1 MVKTTFY
8 YDNTE
13 IIFEGLFESDH
24 IYKQLSIKNNFYELK
39 LLNKIKSLN
48 LTGTYVDV
56 GANIGNH
63 TVFFSKFCPSD
74 KVISIELSQNIF
86 EVLNR
91 NVNENNNLSNVELIN
106 VGVGEKYKTVTISD
120 MDVTNVGMTKI
131 TSDGG
136 DVIVDTLDNILQN
149 ETNISVIK
157 IDVEGY
163 EKNVLIGAKEIIK
176 KHSPI
181 IIAELK
187 DDKEFNEF
195 KEIADEIGYVTDKV
209 NYASTPTYIWVKKK
223 KIINSFI

>member
-86 EVLNR
+86 KTLKR
-91 NVNENNNLSNVELIN
+91 NVTDNNNLLNVSLIN

-120 MDVTNVGMTKI
+120 MDVTNVGLTKI

-195 KEIADEIGYVTDKV
+195 KEIADEIGYETDKV

>member
-1 MVKTTFY
+1 MVKTTIKY
-8 YDNTE
+8 NNTE
-13 IIFEGLFESDH
+13 ILFEGLFDCDH
-24 IYKQLSIKNNFYELK
+24 IYRHLNIVNNFYELK
-39 LLNKIKSLN
+39 LLEKIKSLN
-48 LTGTYVDV
+48 LNGTYVDA

-63 TVFFSKFCPSD
+63 TIFFSKFCPSD

-106 VGVGEKYKTVTISD
+106 VGVGEKYKTVTISE

-131 TSDGG
+131 TGDGG

-157 IDVEGY
+157 LDVEGY
-163 EKNVLIGAKEIIK
+163 EKNALLGAKEIIK

-187 DDKEFNEF
+187 NDKMFDEF
-195 KEIADEIGYVTDKV
+195 KEIAEELGYVTDKV

-223 KIINSFI
+223 KIINSSI

>member
-1 MVKTTFY
+1 MVKTTIKY
-8 YDNTE
+8 NNTN
-13 IIFEGLFESDH
+13 IIFEGLFDSDH
-24 IYKQLSIKNNFYELK
+24 IYRHLNITNNFYELK
-39 LLNKIKSLN
+39 LLEKIKSLN
-48 LTGTYVDV
+48 LKGTYVDV

-63 TVFFSKFCPSD
+63 TLFFSKFCPSD
-74 KVISIELSQNIF
+74 KVVSIELSQNIF
-86 EVLNR
+86 NTLKR
-91 NVNENNNLSNVELIN
+91 NVTENNNLQNVEVIN

-131 TSDGG
+131 TGDGG
-136 DVIVDTLDNILQN
+136 DIIVDTLDNLLQN
-149 ETNISVIK
+149 ESNISIIK
-157 IDVEGY
+157 LDVEGY
-163 EKNVLIGAKEIIK
+163 EKNALIGAKEIIK

-195 KEIADEIGYVTDKV
+195 KEIADEIGYETDKV